1 MFPILPAGS
10 AEVRGASLPAFL
22 VAHDGLYLR
31 KRSLLGVS
39 QTKVEGAAHLPAET
53 EYVEYALPRVSADLM
68 ARVVGFFRAVY
79 RLHRTE
85 ALVLLLWA
93 GEGFDLF
100 VPKQKVS
107 LASVSHVLD
116 EAELPSGSR
125 IVGSIHSHGAFGAW
139 ASSIDADDEAT
150 FDGLHVVVGD
160 FDRRRQT
167 YSAAIAVD
175 GHRFG
180 VRQRVVFERPR
191 RLIEPPDDWLGRVKL
206 LPPPQPSK
214 AKSTAKGS
222 ASGSNG
228 APASVPG
235 RAIGRASQVDL
246 DVALARADR
255 LAGELGLH
263 LSYWLVPV
271 SGSGRK
277 GGEARD

>member
-1 MFPILPAGS
+1 MFPILAAGS
-10 AEVRGASLPAFL
+10 TEATIASLPAFV

-39 QTKVEGAAHLPAET
+39 QTKVDGAEHLPPEK
-53 EYVEYALPRVSADLM
+53 EYLEYALPKVPTDLM

-79 RLHRTE
+79 RAQRTE

-100 VPKQKVS
+100 VPDQRVS
-107 LASVSHVLD
+107 PASVSHTLD

-125 IVGSIHSHGAFGAW
+125 VVGSIHSHGVFGAW
-139 ASSIDADDEAT
+139 ASSIDQDDEAE

-160 FDRRRQT
+160 FDRGRPS

-175 GHRFG
+175 GHRFA
-180 VRQRVVFERPR
+180 VRTSVVLERPR
-191 RLIEPPDDWLGRVKL
+191 RLVEPPEDWLRRVKL
-206 LPPPQPSK
+206 RPPPRPSK
-214 AKSTAKGS
+214 TVPAL
-222 ASGSNG
+222 GSNG
-228 APASVPG
+228 AAASVPG
-235 RAIGRASQVDL
+235 RGTSRAGRVDL

-263 LSYWLVPV
+263 LSYWLVPA
-271 SGSGRK
+271 SGSSRK
-277 GGEARD
+277 GGGTDV